1 MATKTH
7 VPPSTAGCLRDFGA
21 LSYRQFRGADC
32 VVCGIALT
40 ARTAADLGVRDRP
53 DGRGRWFPR
62 ACSTH
67 PQQQADGASTIMR
80 IPSIRGLRHSQYV
93 GWACVNCRV
102 TLNDQTG
109 AHHIGYARGRQGA
122 HVLDC
127 EAWACTQCVEA
138 AS

>member
-1 MATKTH
+1 MATNTH
-7 VPPSTAGCLRDFGA
+7 IPPFVTGYLRDFGG
-21 LSYRQFRGADC
+21 LTSNQVRGADC
-32 VVCGIALT
+32 VVCSAALT
-40 ARTAADLGVRDRP
+40 AGTAVDLRVRDRP

-67 PQQQADGASTIMR
+67 PQEEADAASTIMR
-80 IPSIRGLRHSQYV
+80 IPSVRGLTYTQYQA
-93 GWACVNCRV
+93 WACVSCRV
-102 TLNDQTG
+102 TLTDKTG

-127 EAWACTQCVEA
+127 EAWACDQCVEA